1 MLNYNTFLLY
11 TVLTI
16 SQIRKS
22 VGCLHILIK
31 TAGQYEQ
38 IHTYLHIKFLFA
50 VIREA
55 VFDSAQTC
63 LLMYSKHVRNKPN
76 VLVRGRP

>member
-22 VGCLHILIK
+22 VGCLHNLIK

-38 IHTYLHIKFLFA
+38 IHIKFFFA